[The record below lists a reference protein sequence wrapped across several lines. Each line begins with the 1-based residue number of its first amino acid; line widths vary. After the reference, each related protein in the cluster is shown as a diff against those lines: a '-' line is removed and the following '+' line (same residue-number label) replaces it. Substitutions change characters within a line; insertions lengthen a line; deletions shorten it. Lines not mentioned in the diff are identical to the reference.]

1 MQDCA
6 GKKDGVHSMHGIL
19 FMGSGKA
26 GQTFARGLQAVTP
39 DLAAHDLKQNTP
51 QGRKAVDAMAVAPAP
66 LGGPG
71 QTRVV
76 LCLVTTEQA
85 LVAAGA
91 AAPRPAVE
99 TIRFDG
105 SCCAPGPQQ
114 QAASVIPAAEVEQ
127 AVTASL
133 QASDPWIHYGERG
146 AYNLERT
153 RVHGARREAEMAAVA
168 ANLHELGLPDRMAQA
183 TVCLQAGPA
192 PLLLDP
198 GPDDLPARADRVLDT
213 IR

>member
-6 GKKDGVHSMHGIL
+6 GKKDGVHSMHDIF
-19 FMGSGKA
+19 FMESGRA
-26 GQTFARGLQAVTP
+26 GQAFARGLQAVTP
-39 DLAAHDLKQNTP
+39 DLAAQDLKQNTP
-51 QGRKAVDAMAVAPAP
+51 QGREAVEAITVAPAP

-76 LCLVTTEQA
+76 LYLVTTDQA

-91 AAPRPAVE
+91 AAPHPAVE
-99 TIRFDG
+99 TLRFDG
-105 SCCAPGPQQ
+105 SCCAPGLKQ

-133 QASDPWIHYGERG
+133 QVSDPWIHYGERR
-146 AYNLERT
+146 ASNLEGMG
-153 RVHGARREAEMAAVA
+153 VHCARRKAEMAAVA

-183 TVCLQAGPA
+183 TVCWQAGLA
-192 PLLLDP
+192 PPSLAP